1 MNKRVKI
8 VEKYA
13 KIILIVLSLV
23 LVTKLL
29 WVCVYNYNGFKL
41 LSENQITI
49 KRSQA
54 LPRGK
59 ILDKNG
65 NVFAQDRS
73 RNTLSYIESGRM
85 DTEAKEELAKK
96 IASLI
101 EIPDT
106 SVNQVD
112 LEDFVLSKNQNLN
125 NILKSISDD
134 ERKQISNMSDN
145 DYNNFLRSKL
155 SGEQKQEVINNY
167 TPEELYIIL
176 KMRQATANKSVSI
189 KDEVTDQEFYNISL
203 ISNQCGGF
211 YLDKTYVREYP
222 QGQVM
227 RSFIG
232 SFGNI
237 PEEQLDAY
245 LNQGYSQDAK
255 VGTSYLEL
263 ELEQTLRS
271 IDQQIEMVFDTNG
284 NIKNNIIK
292 SEGSRGSDVY
302 LTIDLETQKLIEDNL
317 TSYLEGNTYE
327 LAKNVYAT
335 IVNPDNGDLVAIGGK
350 TKLDDGSIGDN
361 AIGNFTQS
369 YTLGSTIKPAILS
382 LGYDSKVWEYDEV
395 VNDEPWYILGT
406 PKKASHT
413 NMGPINEYEA
423 ISYSSNIYFYSVLL
437 KYAGTSYQP
446 NQPLNIDPVKFN
458 EVRNWLAQYGLGSS
472 TGIDVNNETIGI
484 EGGDT
489 QAGLYLDLANGQYD
503 TYTNLQQTQYAAT
516 IEDLGTRYKIN
527 YIDHI
532 VKPAVNSEENKL
544 VYEAKPEV
552 LNKVDISTEDA
563 MHVRDTMDKAI
574 SANRSTVRS
583 KGFKLSKRLSA
594 KTGTS
599 ESFYFDPNT
608 HILTKTNTTSFIG
621 TYEGVKQKYTIG
633 VVIPDYTS
641 AGNSSQRESGHVA
654 ANILNTMERNN
665 A

>member
-134 ERKQISNMSDN
+134 ERNQISKMSDN

-155 SGEQKQEVINNY
+155 SEEQKQEVINNY

-232 SFGNI
+232 SFGDI

-302 LTIDLETQKLIEDNL
+302 LTIDLETQKLVEDNL
-317 TSYLEGNTYE
+317 TSYLKGNTYE
-327 LAKNVYAT
+327 LAKMHM
-335 IVNPDNGDLVAIGGK
+335 LQ
-350 TKLDDGSIGDN
+350 LL
-361 AIGNFTQS
+361 
-369 YTLGSTIKPAILS
+369 TLI
-382 LGYDSKVWEYDEV
+382 
-395 VNDEPWYILGT
+395 
-406 PKKASHT
+406 
-413 NMGPINEYEA
+413 
-423 ISYSSNIYFYSVLL
+423 
-437 KYAGTSYQP
+437 
-446 NQPLNIDPVKFN
+446 
-458 EVRNWLAQYGLGSS
+458 
-472 TGIDVNNETIGI
+472 
-484 EGGDT
+484 
-489 QAGLYLDLANGQYD
+489 
-503 TYTNLQQTQYAAT
+503 
-516 IEDLGTRYKIN
+516 
-527 YIDHI
+527 
-532 VKPAVNSEENKL
+532 
-544 VYEAKPEV
+544 
-552 LNKVDISTEDA
+552 
-563 MHVRDTMDKAI
+563 
-574 SANRSTVRS
+574 
-583 KGFKLSKRLSA
+583 
-594 KTGTS
+594 
-599 ESFYFDPNT
+599 
-608 HILTKTNTTSFIG
+608 
-621 TYEGVKQKYTIG
+621 
-633 VVIPDYTS
+633 
-641 AGNSSQRESGHVA
+641 
-654 ANILNTMERNN
+654 MEI
-665 A
+665 